1 MKRHVFAR
9 VAAGLAVTIG
19 GFSAAAGAA
28 VAGAASPARIRA
40 STSPCGSVTTA
51 PTYKHVVVIMM
62 ENYSYKSIVGSSSAP
77 YINSL
82 TKECGIASNYHNIS
96 HASLDNYIGM
106 TDGMTNSQLSGFDGD
121 CLPSSTCRVTT
132 TNLFNQLTTP
142 LTWRSYAES
151 MPSNC
156 YKSDYRQYAPKHN
169 PAVYYTDLKSCP
181 TRDVRLGTT
190 TNSPLLNAFKA
201 ESTAPSFSFVTPNLC
216 HDMHGNVGCPSNE
229 IQAGDTWLSTW
240 LPLITGS
247 TVYHDDDTVIFLTW
261 DEGGGGTI
269 GENCASNTTDQ
280 SCHVLL
286 VAIAPSVK
294 AGTVDTALTSHYS
307 LLKTIEQLLGRSQ
320 LGLAKSA
327 ASLETAF
334 NL

>member
-1 MKRHVFAR
+1 MKRRVFTRLGIGLAL
-9 VAAGLAVTIG
+9 AAGGLLG
-19 GFSAAAGAA
+19 AAGAGTAGAA
-28 VAGAASPARIRA
+28 VSSVAAA
-40 STSPCGSVTTA
+40 TSPCGSLTTA
-51 PTYKHVVVIMM
+51 PTYKHVIVVMM
-62 ENYSYKSIVGSSSAP
+62 ENNSYGNIVGSSSAP

-82 TKECGIASNYHNIS
+82 TKECGVASNYHNIS

-121 CLPSSTCRVTT
+121 CLPSSSCEVTT
-132 TNLFNQLTTP
+132 TNLFNQLTSP

-156 YKSDYRQYAPKHN
+156 DKSDSGQYAPKHN
-169 PAVYYTDLKSCP
+169 PAVYFTDLKTCS
-181 TRDVRLGTT
+181 TRDVPLGTT
-190 TNSPLLNAFKA
+190 TKSRLLTAFGS
-201 ESTAPSFSFVTPNLC
+201 ETTAPSFSFVTPNLC
-216 HDMHGNVGCPSNE
+216 DDMHGNIGCPSNE

-240 LPLITGS
+240 LPLITGT
-247 TVYHDDDTVIFLTW
+247 TVYKANDTVIFLTW
-261 DEGGGGTI
+261 DEGSGGTI

-280 SCHVLL
+280 SCHVLF

-294 AGTVDTALTSHYS
+294 AGTVDSALTSHYS
-307 LLKTIEQLLGRSQ
+307 MLKTIEQLLGRSQ

-327 ASLETAF
+327 ASLKAPF